1 MLTIALLCGAAII
14 GFAALRYFQRGPYM
28 AAGRFNAPAPVRAAA
43 KRLEYTAQPNAHA
56 INCINSAELCV
67 TTMAVAFAQMDDNT
81 PPPEATLTTSTQR
94 HLQLTPKQAA
104 DMVTLGFWLVEQ
116 GQGPTPAFERLTKRL
131 KQLDHGPYFGKMMN
145 VIGDVK
151 ATGTKGMASPRQA
164 DAMGALARIFR
175 TA

>member
-1 MLTIALLCGAAII
+1 MLTILLLCGAAVI
-14 GFAALRYFQRGPYM
+14 GFVTLRYFQRGPYL

-43 KRLEYTAQPNAHA
+43 KRLEYSAQPNVHA

-67 TTMAVAFAQMDDNT
+67 TAMAVAFAQMDDNT
-81 PPPEATLTTSTQR
+81 PMSEATLIASTQR
-94 HLQLTPKQAA
+94 HLQLSPEQAS
-104 DMVTLGFWLVEQ
+104 DMTTLGFWLVEQ
-116 GQGPTPAFERLTKRL
+116 GQGPTPAFQRLTKRL